1 MEVLKSMMTG
11 IKEDT
16 DMNKGFY
23 ILAALAVLA
32 SCSAIESDIV
42 TPQEEENL
50 VTVTVGVEMSD
61 PATKVVIGDDG
72 VNKTLK
78 WKDGDVI
85 SIGLRN
91 KSTSATSQL
100 NTTVNVVGDNALV
113 TFSYDP
119 AVYDI
124 TDARYPQGGT
134 NATIP
139 TTQYMWRGDIILPLT
154 AGYDGSQSIISFA
167 PTVGSEYTIINYRL
181 KEGNTAKTLEAIEVT
196 FNGGTKYTLDTKT
209 QMGPGKTNVGIALT
223 DTPQDFYVVI
233 PSGADPHALKAV
245 FKMSDGTQ
253 YTRTKATFTPTE
265 KRLHIMPI
273 ISDVDDTGRYTW
285 IFKGEE
291 GPDGNLLSQN
301 APFTYWFRPQADR
314 FATINRGADY
324 WTQTAW
330 VQDAGNFKYR
340 FGFAP
345 TLNDSN
351 QGKSS
356 SEWGTIA
363 ESKTTINDTPNQVM
377 RFPVHVGNYPIFA
390 VKITK
395 LGNLGNSRSFKLDVN
410 SILAENQTGNEFIG
424 RSMPVKYWDST
435 TSKTTLEET
444 DTYGIYYFDLSSSSI
459 TFKYGDG
466 SSRTQL
472 PNSRT
477 LHFTTWQ
484 IQIPDVKF
492 DAAQDPLPTCNI
504 YWAGFFNSV
513 TELTSFA
520 ASH

>member
-1 MEVLKSMMTG
+1 MKKIFAFAG
-11 IKEDT
+11 
-16 DMNKGFY
+16 
-23 ILAALAVLA
+23 LAALVLL
-32 SCSAIESDIV
+32 SCQKEADNTVTTNAEVRTYSVVINPVTKTTIADGDDAAHKDLNWSAGDKIAFKFTDDSVVEAEVALDGSNAKVTVPVPDGESISDAWYPVNKIESV
-42 TPQEEENL
+42 PTKP
-50 VTVTVGVEMSD
+50 
-61 PATKVVIGDDG
+61 TKVLEYQTYGKVDIPL
-72 VNKTLK
+72 VMSS
-78 WKDGDVI
+78 I
-85 SIGLRN
+85 SGGTITFSEVTSEWAIVRVPVKAGSNGAARQLVFVKFKN
-91 KSTSATSQL
+91 NNGSAPVQNIQINTSEILSGSTIYYDFVVPAVESTSEIIFR
-100 NTTVNVVGDNALV
+100 D
-113 TFSYDP
+113 
-119 AVYDI
+119 
-124 TDARYPQGGT
+124 T
-134 NATIP
+134 N
-139 TTQYMWRGDIILPLT
+139 GL
-154 AGYDGSQSIISFA
+154 
-167 PTVGSEYTIINYRL
+167 EYRR
-181 KEGNTAKTLEAIEVT
+181 KA
-196 FNGGTKYTLDTKT
+196 
-209 QMGPGKTNVGIALT
+209 
-223 DTPQDFYVVI
+223 
-233 PSGADPHALKAV
+233 SGATTFASHTV
-245 FKMSDGTQ
+245 
-253 YTRTKATFTPTE
+253 YTFP
-265 KRLHIMPI
+265 LID
-273 ISDVDDTGRYTW
+273 DVDDTGRYTW

-492 DAAQDPLPTCNI
+492 DVAQDPLPTCNI
-504 YWAGFFNSV
+504 YWAGFFNSRS
-513 TELTSFA
+513 ELEAFA
-520 ASH
+520 AAN